1 MLGSLRNL
9 ANSDENQNIDFKRI
23 KVVNIAQDLSE
34 HQIDKLFRKFGK
46 VEDIYLP
53 MKEHQSDINLGFC

>member
-1 MLGSLRNL
+1 M
-9 ANSDENQNIDFKRI
+9 ANSENSDQNIDFKRI

-46 VEDIYLP
+46 IEDIYLP
-53 MKEHQSDINLGFC
+53 MKDNENNINSGFC